1 MAFKMNARLSLERH
15 TGALM
20 RIIKHFLIS
29 AALIGFSAVHAA
41 DFPSEPITLIV
52 PYSPGGGTDV
62 MARLVGQEL
71 SKDLGVSVVIDNRP
85 GASGN
90 IGTNLVAKSKADGY
104 TLLFTSSGHAINPSL
119 FKSLPFHPAKDFT
132 PIAQL
137 ASGPSV
143 VVVNAQSGIKNTADL
158 MTKGKS
164 AQGLTF
170 GSAGLGQP
178 THLAA
183 EKLGAAAGLTLL
195 HIPYKGS
202 GAAEI
207 ALAGGETDFLVDSIP
222 AALPFIRSG
231 KTRALA
237 VTGTDR
243 FPIPALD
250 EVPTLTEAGFKDFS
264 FVTWWGVLAPA
275 GTPME
280 RINILERSLQKAM
293 QTPEL
298 KQRFIEI
305 GATPGVK
312 SHKEF
317 TSYIDAELVN
327 YRDLITALN
336 IQAQ

>member
-1 MAFKMNARLSLERH
+1 MSIIKTFLVSTALVA
-15 TGALM
+15 TGAA
-20 RIIKHFLIS
+20 F
-29 AALIGFSAVHAA
+29 AA
-41 DFPSEPITLIV
+41 DFPSAPITLIV

-90 IGTNLVAKSKADGY
+90 IGTNLVARGKPDGY

-119 FKSLPFHPAKDFT
+119 FQNLPFDPVKDFT

-143 VVVNAQSGIKNTADL
+143 VVVNAQSGINSTEDL
-158 MTKGKS
+158 VTKGKS
-164 AQGLTF
+164 AEGLTF

-183 EKLGAAAGLTLL
+183 EKLGAAAGMKLL

-243 FPIPALD
+243 FPIPVLD
-250 EVPTLTEAGFKDFS
+250 KVPTLAEAGFKDFS

-275 GTPME
+275 GTPMD
-280 RINILERSLQKAM
+280 RIDILDRSLQKAM

-312 SHKEF
+312 SHKDF
-317 TSYIDAELVN
+317 TSYIDDELIN
-327 YRDLITALN
+327 YRQLITALG

>member
-1 MAFKMNARLSLERH
+1 MKFVH
-15 TGALM
+15 AL
-20 RIIKHFLIS
+20 FLS
-29 AALIGFSAVHAA
+29 AALVAA
-41 DFPSEPITLIV
+41 GATCAQNFPSAPITIVV
-52 PYSPGGGTDV
+52 PYSPGGGTDI

-71 SKDLGVSVVIDNRP
+71 SQDLGISVVIENKP

-90 IGTNLVAKSKADGY
+90 IGTTQVAKSKPDGY

-119 FKSLPFHPAKDFT
+119 FKSLPFDPVKDFE
-132 PIAQL
+132 PVAQL

-143 VVVNAQSGIKNTADL
+143 LVVNAQSSYHTPSDL
-158 MTKGKS
+158 IAAGKS
-164 AQGLTF
+164 GKELTF

-178 THLAA
+178 THLVA
-183 EKLGAAAGLTLL
+183 EKFAAASGIKLL

-207 ALAGGETDFLVDSIP
+207 ALAGAETDFLIDSIP

-237 VTGTDR
+237 VTGRER

-250 EVPTLTEAGFKDFS
+250 NVPTLDEAGMKDFS
-264 FVTWWGVLAPA
+264 FVTWWGILAPA
-275 GTPME
+275 GTPAD
-280 RINILERSLQKAM
+280 RVAILGKALDKAM
-293 QTPEL
+293 RSPDL

-305 GATPGVK
+305 GATPGIKNSV
-312 SHKEF
+312 EF
-317 TSYIDAELVN
+317 KAYINTELN
-327 YRDLITALN
+327 TYRELITALN

>member
-1 MAFKMNARLSLERH
+1 MKFVH
-15 TGALM
+15 AL
-20 RIIKHFLIS
+20 FLS
-29 AALIGFSAVHAA
+29 AALAA
-41 DFPSEPITLIV
+41 AGATCAQNFPSAPITIVV
-52 PYSPGGGTDV
+52 PYSPGGGTDI

-71 SKDLGVSVVIDNRP
+71 GQDLGISVVIENKP

-90 IGTNLVAKSKADGY
+90 IGTTQVAKSKPDGY

-119 FKSLPFHPAKDFT
+119 FKSLPFDPVKDFE
-132 PIAQL
+132 PVAQL

-143 VVVNAQSGIKNTADL
+143 LVVNAQSSYNTPSDL
-158 MTKGKS
+158 IAAGKS
-164 AQGLTF
+164 GKELTF

-178 THLAA
+178 THLVA
-183 EKLGAAAGLTLL
+183 EKFAAASGIKLL

-207 ALAGGETDFLVDSIP
+207 ALAGAETDFLIDSIP

-237 VTGTDR
+237 VTGRER

-250 EVPTLTEAGFKDFS
+250 NVPTLDEAGMKDFS
-264 FVTWWGVLAPA
+264 FVTWWGILAPA
-275 GTPME
+275 GTPAD
-280 RINILERSLQKAM
+280 RVAILGKALDKAM
-293 QTPEL
+293 RSPDL

-305 GATPGVK
+305 GATPGIKNSV
-312 SHKEF
+312 EF
-317 TSYIDAELVN
+317 KAYINTELN
-327 YRDLITALN
+327 TYRELITALN

>member
-1 MAFKMNARLSLERH
+1 MKFVH
-15 TGALM
+15 AL
-20 RIIKHFLIS
+20 FLS
-29 AALIGFSAVHAA
+29 AALVAA
-41 DFPSEPITLIV
+41 GATCAQNFPSAPITIVV
-52 PYSPGGGTDV
+52 PYSPGGGTDI

-71 SKDLGVSVVIDNRP
+71 GQDLGISVVIENRP

-90 IGTNLVAKSKADGY
+90 IGTTQVAKSKPDGY

-119 FKSLPFHPAKDFT
+119 FKSLPFDPVKDFE
-132 PIAQL
+132 PVAQL

-143 VVVNAQSGIKNTADL
+143 LVVNAQSGYNTPSDL
-158 MTKGKS
+158 IAAGKS
-164 AQGLTF
+164 GKELTF

-178 THLAA
+178 THLVA
-183 EKLGAAAGLTLL
+183 EKFAAASGIKLL

-207 ALAGGETDFLVDSIP
+207 ALAGGETDFLIDSIP

-237 VTGTDR
+237 VTGRER

-250 EVPTLTEAGFKDFS
+250 NVPTLDEAGMKDFS
-264 FVTWWGVLAPA
+264 FVTWWGILAPA
-275 GTPME
+275 GTPAD
-280 RINILERSLQKAM
+280 RVAILGKALDKAM
-293 QTPEL
+293 RSPDL

-305 GATPGVK
+305 GATPGIK
-312 SHKEF
+312 NSAEF
-317 TSYIDAELVN
+317 KAYINTELN
-327 YRDLITALN
+327 TYRELITALN

>member
-1 MAFKMNARLSLERH
+1 MSFVKNLLV
-15 TGALM
+15 
-20 RIIKHFLIS
+20 S
-29 AALIGFSAVHAA
+29 AALINIGAAHAA
-41 DFPSEPITLIV
+41 DFPTEAITIVV

-62 MARLVGQEL
+62 MARLIGQEL
-71 SKDLGVSVVIDNRP
+71 SNDLGVSVVIDNRP

-90 IGTNLVAKSKADGY
+90 IGTGQVARSKPDGY

-119 FKSLPFHPAKDFT
+119 FKNLPFDPVKDFE
-132 PIAQL
+132 PVAEL

-143 VVVNAQSGIKNTADL
+143 LVVNSERSYQTPSELIAA
-158 MTKGKS
+158 GKDKE
-164 AQGLTF
+164 LTF

-178 THLAA
+178 THLVA
-183 EKLGAAAGLTLL
+183 EKFAAAGNIKLL

-207 ALAGGETDFLVDSIP
+207 ALASGETDFLIDSIP

-237 VTGTDR
+237 VTGTER
-243 FPIPALD
+243 FPIPLLKD
-250 EVPTLTEAGFKDFS
+250 VPTLAEAGLKDFN
-264 FVTWWGVLAPA
+264 FVTWWGVMAPA
-275 GTPME
+275 GTPKDRIELLSKSME
-280 RINILERSLQKAM
+280 KAM
-293 QTPEL
+293 SSEDL

-312 SHKEF
+312 SPAEF
-317 TSYIDAELVN
+317 KSYIDAELVN
-327 YRDLITALN
+327 YRTLITTLN

>member
-1 MAFKMNARLSLERH
+1 
-15 TGALM
+15 M

-29 AALIGFSAVHAA
+29 AALIGFGAAHAA
-41 DFPSEPITLIV
+41 GFPSEPITLVV
-52 PYSPGGGTDV
+52 PYSPGGGTDI

-71 SKDLGVSVVIDNRP
+71 SKDLGVSVVVDNRP

-90 IGTNLVAKSKADGY
+90 IGTNLVARGKPDGH

-119 FKSLPFHPAKDFT
+119 FKKLPFDPVNDFT

-143 VVVNAQSGIKNTADL
+143 LVVNAQSGIDSTKDL
-158 MTKGKS
+158 LAKGKS
-164 AQGLTF
+164 GQGLTF

-183 EKLGAAAGLTLL
+183 EKFGSAAGLKLL

-207 ALAGGETDFLVDSIP
+207 ALAGGETDFLIDSIP

-250 EVPTLTEAGFKDFS
+250 NVPTLAETGFKDFS

-275 GTPME
+275 GTPMD
-280 RINILERSLQKAM
+280 RIQILSASLQKAM
-293 QTPEL
+293 QTAEL

-305 GATPGVK
+305 GATPMVK
-312 SHKEF
+312 SPTEF
-317 TSYIDAELVN
+317 KSYIDAELVS

>member
-1 MAFKMNARLSLERH
+1 MRLTHALLLSSALLAGGAASAQSFPNA
-15 TGALM
+15 
-20 RIIKHFLIS
+20 
-29 AALIGFSAVHAA
+29 
-41 DFPSEPITLIV
+41 PITIVV

-62 MARLVGQEL
+62 MARLIGQEL
-71 SKDLGVSVVIDNRP
+71 GTEFGVSVVIDNKP

-90 IGTNLVAKSKADGY
+90 IGTSYVANSKPDGY

-119 FKSLPFHPAKDFT
+119 FKNLPFDPLKDFE

-143 VVVNAQSGIKNTADL
+143 LVVNAQSPYKSPADL
-158 MTKGKS
+158 AAAGKS
-164 AQGLTF
+164 GKELTF

-178 THLAA
+178 THLVA
-183 EKLGAAAGLTLL
+183 EKFGAATNIKLL

-207 ALAGGETDFLVDSIP
+207 ALAGAEIDFLIDSIP

-237 VTGTDR
+237 VTGQER
-243 FPIPALD
+243 FPIDALAS
-250 EVPTLTEAGFKDFS
+250 VPTLAETGLKDFS
-264 FVTWWGVLAPA
+264 FVTWWGMLAPA
-275 GTPME
+275 NTPKE
-280 RINILERSLQKAM
+280 RVEILSRALEKAM
-293 QTPEL
+293 QSPAL

-305 GATPGVK
+305 GATPAVTPPAAFK
-312 SHKEF
+312 D
-317 TSYIDAELVN
+317 YISAELGS
-327 YRDLITALN
+327 YRSLISDLN

>member
-1 MAFKMNARLSLERH
+1 MKFVH
-15 TGALM
+15 AL
-20 RIIKHFLIS
+20 FLS
-29 AALIGFSAVHAA
+29 AALVAA
-41 DFPSEPITLIV
+41 GATCAQNFPSAPITIVV
-52 PYSPGGGTDV
+52 PYSPGGGTDI

-71 SKDLGVSVVIDNRP
+71 GQDLGISVVIENRP

-90 IGTNLVAKSKADGY
+90 IGTTQVAKSKPDGY

-119 FKSLPFHPAKDFT
+119 FKSLPFDPVKDFE
-132 PIAQL
+132 PVAQL

-143 VVVNAQSGIKNTADL
+143 LVVNAQSSYNMPSDL
-158 MTKGKS
+158 IAAGKS
-164 AQGLTF
+164 GKELTF

-178 THLAA
+178 THLVA
-183 EKLGAAAGLTLL
+183 EKFAAASGIKLL

-207 ALAGGETDFLVDSIP
+207 ALAGGETDFLIDSIP

-237 VTGTDR
+237 VTGRER

-250 EVPTLTEAGFKDFS
+250 NVPTLDEAGMKDFS
-264 FVTWWGVLAPA
+264 FVTWWGILAPA
-275 GTPME
+275 GTPAD
-280 RINILERSLQKAM
+280 RVAILGKALDKAM
-293 QTPEL
+293 RSPDL

-305 GATPGVK
+305 GATPGIKNSV
-312 SHKEF
+312 EF
-317 TSYIDAELVN
+317 KAYINTELN
-327 YRDLITALN
+327 TYRELITALN